1 MFLMKALPSALE
13 SEQAII
19 GCCLYEQSCIA
30 DAQVVLRNVDYFF
43 DVRCR
48 MVWEI
53 IVASPVEAN
62 LATIQGK
69 IKKKSGWM
77 PEDSIAFLNACQDA
91 AHSTAHLPV
100 WLTDVEDAY
109 TLRRLIAACDSINA
123 SAYAKNAVAGI
134 LDAAEREILAIRP
147 TNHAGSD
154 INSLVNEAIT
164 EIEYKVNNPGKLS
177 GYTTGLNDLDRL
189 TDGVHAGEVV
199 VIAGFTSTGK
209 TALGVNIATLNA
221 IAGVP
226 VAIFTAEMLPVKIVV
241 RQICSTARANVK
253 RLTEGDIAGM
263 KVAAGK
269 ISHAPIYIEN
279 ANGMTIGQ
287 VQAMARRLHQKHGIK
302 IILIDYIQLLIGT
315 GDNRE
320 QQISSISKGLK
331 AIAIELKCCVLALS
345 QLTDDGKLRES
356 RAIGHDA
363 DSVWKLEN
371 NGEWQPQTQPIKLVV
386 EKCRDGETG
395 KVELIFQKQFTR
407 FENVAKI
414 TDEDVPYYENH

>member
-1 MFLMKALPSALE
+1 M
-13 SEQAII
+13 
-19 GCCLYEQSCIA
+19 
-30 DAQVVLRNVDYFF
+30 
-43 DVRCR
+43 
-48 MVWEI
+48 
-53 IVASPVEAN
+53 
-62 LATIQGK
+62 T
-69 IKKKSGWM
+69 
-77 PEDSIAFLNACQDA
+77 
-91 AHSTAHLPV
+91 
-100 WLTDVEDAY
+100 
-109 TLRRLIAACDSINA
+109 
-123 SAYAKNAVAGI
+123 
-134 LDAAEREILAIRP
+134 
-147 TNHAGSD
+147 
-154 INSLVNEAIT
+154 
-164 EIEYKVNNPGKLS
+164 
-177 GYTTGLNDLDRL
+177 
-189 TDGVHAGEVV
+189 
-199 VIAGFTSTGK
+199 
-209 TALGVNIATLNA
+209 
-221 IAGVP
+221 
-226 VAIFTAEMLPVKIVV
+226 
-241 RQICSTARANVK
+241 
-253 RLTEGDIAGM
+253 
-263 KVAAGK
+263 VAAGK

-371 NGEWQPQTQPIKLVV
+371 NGEWQPHTQPIKLVV